1 LVINEASFLKPED
14 GGRRYLIFNA
24 PGLEMS
30 EKLALTFCSSN

>member
-14 GGRRYLIFNA
+14 GRRSDLIFNA

-30 EKLALTFCSSN
+30 EKLALTFCPGN